1 MALNRPWMAVDEHWK
16 FINSTPSFLSFF
28 LLERISWYQEGRGS
42 RRLINWLLGKT
53 IECIFNGKK
62 GGELFLRRNIKT
74 APGDECTCWHE
85 LTSLLWSRELVSRS
99 ESVVILLIV
108 GFSLSPGKD
117 GLQGCC
123 FFKKVFVFVFFHA
136 STEYVPKAISTK
148 SNIKACRWHHVRR
161 VFDNFYQRMLNSVI
175 QRLWFHR
182 PLLKFHSYITR
193 YITSLKVKTDFVHT
207 AQVFTGAT
215 TVSLTG
221 HFYMDVRP
229 VLLYFSV
236 RLHWVLCS
244 N

>member
-1 MALNRPWMAVDEHWK
+1 MYVLTWINNRVVESWARLLFRKRCNFTHCWIFP
-16 FINSTPSFLSFF
+16 LS
-28 LLERISWYQEGRGS
+28 RKGR
-42 RRLINWLLGKT
+42 
-53 IECIFNGKK
+53 
-62 GGELFLRRNIKT
+62 
-74 APGDECTCWHE
+74 
-85 LTSLLWSRELVSRS
+85 V
-99 ESVVILLIV
+99 
-108 GFSLSPGKD
+108 
-117 GLQGCC
+117 LQGCC

-136 STEYVPKAISTK
+136 STGYVPKAISTK